1 MFFFFPE
8 LLVWEKT
15 KAAIRNGVALVLA
28 GAGFTATGVG
38 AGLFAAMLQVTML
51 C

>member
-1 MFFFFPE
+1 M
-8 LLVWEKT
+8 WEKT
-15 KAAIRNGVALVLA
+15 KAAIRNGVVVVLA

-38 AGLFAAMLQVTML
+38 AGLLAAMLQATMS

>member
-1 MFFFFPE
+1 M
-8 LLVWEKT
+8 WEKT
-15 KAAIRNGVALVLA
+15 KAAIRNGVVIVLA

-38 AGLFAAMLQVTML
+38 AGLIAAMLQATVS